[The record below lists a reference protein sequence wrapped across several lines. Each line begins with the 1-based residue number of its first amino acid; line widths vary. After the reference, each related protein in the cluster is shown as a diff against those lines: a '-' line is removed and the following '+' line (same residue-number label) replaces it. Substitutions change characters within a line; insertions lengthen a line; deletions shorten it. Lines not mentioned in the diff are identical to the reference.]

1 MVILLACAAPFS
13 LDAGRADAA
22 ASFADAVDGE
32 QVLDTVRAVV
42 AAHTGDEVVPCDGDD
57 AEGVTCNVTHLAA
70 RAWIQNRLEELGYT
84 VSVQRS
90 DDAGHDVVNLV
101 AEAPGTGAGV
111 VIVGAH
117 YDAGFAA
124 ADDDTTG
131 VAVVLELARI
141 LRSSAPERTVRLVT
155 FDLEELGLLG
165 SAAYVQANALDDV
178 VAMINVDGVGF
189 SSPEQ
194 PDVLFFPDHSAGD
207 FVLAGGNRRSDEF
220 VATAT
225 LLGNDLGIVPVVPLV
240 VGGDGTGA
248 LGGLFGLASSD
259 HASFW
264 AEGVP
269 AIAFSDTQPTR
280 DPAYHSA
287 DDTVAHLDPQF
298 LEGATRLI
306 AATTAYLG
314 GGAP

>member
-1 MVILLACAAPFS
+1 
-13 LDAGRADAA
+13 
-22 ASFADAVDGE
+22 
-32 QVLDTVRAVV
+32 
-42 AAHTGDEVVPCDGDD
+42 
-57 AEGVTCNVTHLAA
+57 VTCNVTHVAA
-70 RAWIQNRLEELGYT
+70 RDWIRNRFEELGYT

-90 DDAGHDVVNLV
+90 EDAGYDVVNLV
-101 AEAPGTGAGV
+101 AEVPGTGDGV
-111 VIVGAH
+111 LIVGAH

-131 VAVVLELARI
+131 VAVVLELAR
-141 LRSSAPERTVRLVT
+141 LLQGSTPERTLRLVT

-165 SAAYVQANALDDV
+165 SAAYVGANALDDV
-178 VAMINVDGVGF
+178 VAMINVDGVGV

-194 PDVLFFPDHSAGD
+194 PDVLFFPDQSAGD
-207 FVLAGGNRRSDEF
+207 FVLAGGNRQADEL

-225 LLGNDLGIVPVVPLV
+225 LLGNDLGIVPVVPVV

-248 LGGLFGLASSD
+248 LGGLFRLASSD

-264 AEGVP
+264 ADGIP
-269 AIAFSDTQPTR
+269 AVAFSDTQPTR

-287 DDTVAHLDPQF
+287 DDTVEHLDPQF
-298 LEGATRLI
+298 LERATQLI

-314 GGAP
+314 EVAP